1 MSNMIMIICY
11 GDIIRI
17 ICMANKKKKKKGKRA
32 QALMQAY
39 VGLDVDGLIYMTMF
53 FVPYT
58 FLYT

>member
-1 MSNMIMIICY
+1 MY
-11 GDIIRI
+11 G
-17 ICMANKKKKKKGKRA
+17 KQKKKKKGKRA